1 MIPLLLC
8 PESGGFTFGS
18 HLPRQAEHF
27 VRDTHEYGQTQ
38 HNQQQDGAHSHDRLA
53 IGGGGR
59 NQVVSGFWSTLGGAI
74 SLLEKAIFQ
83 WGLSELPKLTGG
95 TSGVAG
101 QIPPQ
106 GSEKYSGI
114 S

>member
-8 PESGGFTFGS
+8 QKSGGFTFGS

-53 IGGGGR
+53 IGGGGAE
-59 NQVVSGFWSTLGGAI
+59 S
-74 SLLEKAIFQ
+74 
-83 WGLSELPKLTGG
+83 
-95 TSGVAG
+95 
-101 QIPPQ
+101 
-106 GSEKYSGI
+106 SGI
-114 S
+114 RVLVHSGRSHLPSGKSYLSMGLIGTAKTDRWHVWGCRPNTPAREREIFRD